1 MIGIYLLQIELFVE
15 GFDLLD
21 TGRVATCVVLLND
34 SESERERVRERERER
49 LIHEQSEPT

>member
-49 LIHEQSEPT
+49 EINS